1 MTGSALSAPVGPGL
15 AAWPSYAYCS
25 NQGLKGYALTL
36 AEARVAC
43 ERAASGALEWIC
55 VPDEQVARD
64 PVTGALYVTSPLP
77 G

>member
-1 MTGSALSAPVGPGL
+1 MTGSALSVPDGPGL
-15 AAWPSYAYCS
+15 AEPPSYAYCS
-25 NQGLKGYALTL
+25 SEGLKGYALTQ

-43 ERAASGALEWIC
+43 ERAATGVLEWIC